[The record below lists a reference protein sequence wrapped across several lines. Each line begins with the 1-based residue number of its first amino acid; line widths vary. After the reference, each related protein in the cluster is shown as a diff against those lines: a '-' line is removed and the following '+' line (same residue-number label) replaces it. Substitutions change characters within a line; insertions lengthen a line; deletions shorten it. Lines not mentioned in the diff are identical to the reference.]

1 MWITMNENTEDIA
14 CKCVG
19 KHIPKPM
26 ATYRYDF
33 LEGDEVVFPSL
44 LLGKK
49 EDDRPHVWVCS
60 TTLDNVQR
68 LDVLYNEYKG
78 RPPWDIL
85 KGYSEYARYI
95 VEKSRNLRR
104 IEARIGTTITIN
116 PA

>member
-1 MWITMNENTEDIA
+1 MMNENTEDSA

-33 LEGDEVVFPSL
+33 LDGDELLFPI
-44 LLGKK
+44 
-49 EDDRPHVWVCS
+49 EDEHVAAENERPHAWLCA

-68 LDVLYNEYKG
+68 LNVLYQECNG

-95 VEKSRNLRR
+95 VEKGRNLQR
-104 IEARIGTTITIN
+104 IEARLGTIN
-116 PA
+116 PAS